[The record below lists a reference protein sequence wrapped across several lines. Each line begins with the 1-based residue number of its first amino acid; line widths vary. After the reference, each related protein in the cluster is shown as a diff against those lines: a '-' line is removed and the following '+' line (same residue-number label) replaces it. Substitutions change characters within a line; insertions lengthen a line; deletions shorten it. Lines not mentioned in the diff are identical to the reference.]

1 MKAELTARLGAYDI
15 VTITKTFPRAFWAV
29 LEKDGQVLLEMVD
42 EGVSFQT
49 RWVSA
54 EVLTRALA
62 DGFIRLD
69 AEL

>member
-42 EGVSFQT
+42 EGASLQT
-49 RWVSA
+49 RWVPS
-54 EVLTRALA
+54 EVLAKAQA

-69 AEL
+69 MEL